1 MKNIQK
7 QQQAA
12 SQSSRDIANRLD
24 TVKSQ
29 SDRIEQ
35 AVNEGTT
42 TISQNLTVLQS
53 GINKRLDALQW
64 QKTKDVLIQS
74 LFYPEHE
81 LR

>member
-42 TISQNLTVLQS
+42 TISQNLTGLQS